1 MKTKVIEKLSLYEL
15 AIVGEV
21 KRDNRRSNSKKT
33 KDDVVMDKLNL
44 TRRLENCIKIK
55 EINE

>member
-21 KRDNRRSNSKKT
+21 KRDNRRRNSKKT

-44 TRRLENCIKIK
+44 TRRLEKCIKIK

>member
-21 KRDNRRSNSKKT
+21 KRDNRRRNSKKT